1 MAALVVNKLHV
12 PLVRLVCPP
21 QHKGQL
27 WLSRD
32 LTVYRSSCLSGSRN
46 KGIVR

>member
-1 MAALVVNKLHV
+1 MAALVVNKLPV
-12 PLVRLVCPP
+12 PLVRLP

-32 LTVYRSSCLSGSRN
+32 LTVYGSSCLSSSRN